1 MKRLFLL
8 LVIFFSVNQIDAQDI
23 PYRSKANPHYWQSR
37 KPYPGYWQQDVHY
50 RIKADISEKSRI
62 IDASEHLTYYNNSPH
77 TLDVVYF
84 HLYQNA
90 FTKGS
95 YLLDL
100 HDGSNQPITRMGK
113 YAKSGLG
120 TVVEKME
127 VNGKKVKTELDNTIL
142 KVYLNEPLKTGES
155 IDIKMNFLTFFDSKG
170 FRRRMAEYT
179 TWGFAHFNGVHWY
192 PRICVYDSKK
202 GWDLDQ
208 HLNKEL
214 YGDFG
219 RFDVEL
225 TFAHNYVVEATGQL
239 MNPKETFPGDL
250 RERLDIKNFADKKWG
265 SKPSIITP
273 YDSTKRKTWKYAAI
287 NVHDFAFTADPAY
300 RLGEAEWNG
309 VKCIAIVDE
318 SHCSGWQKTPEY
330 MTKIIKTFSEDFGMY
345 EYPKI
350 VAADARDGMEYPM
363 ITLDGGK
370 DPDNHGLLVHEIAHN
385 WFYGMIGNNETY
397 RAALD
402 EGFTQFLTS
411 WGLEKIDGKTMV
423 TTPPKSKYLQKHKKP
438 IEARERSVF
447 YRYVNDMLRGT
458 DHKLNTHSNDFHSA
472 IAHGGGYGLVYY
484 KTATMLYNLQ
494 YVLGDD
500 LFQKAMQN
508 YVAQWKF
515 AHPYFDDFKKSIVN
529 YTHQDLDWFFDQFLE
544 TTKTLD
550 YSVEK
555 IKEMRID
562 DKYEITLARKGQM
575 QMPIDVRVVSNRG
588 EVLDFYIP
596 NQPYTKKTNAQVLPK
611 WYGWDVINKEYT
623 FKAKVPGGI
632 KSVEIDPTHR
642 LPDMNPMDNSKTP
655 GKLLNKG
662 YSLEL
667 DRGLYQF
674 PNRKQYVATWR
685 PDVWWN
691 PVDGVK
697 VGAHIEGSY
706 LNFAKKFDATVWY
719 NTHVL
724 QGDDYLVNDG
734 DGYYSKH
741 RMFDYTVNYLNPIR
755 STNNNIEWGFGS
767 RMMEGF
773 AKHSLFGMYK
783 PNNKN
788 TFKLGLNSL
797 YRYGN
802 FNRDYLFFPN
812 EWTSDISDNG
822 NGLTNTFLQADWF
835 KNYRRAK
842 SAGNFRTSL
851 RLPIPTRSDRDNYNY
866 TFIEGELKHNT
877 YWKKFDI
884 KTRLFARFGMGAL
897 APTESAL
904 YMQGANPEELMENK
918 YTRTHGI
925 IPGDLGGF
933 STTGFA
939 NMQYGG
945 GLNLRGYSGYYAID
959 DNDNGDIFINYKGL
973 SGASASVELE
983 FDRLFSKIKP
993 KKFRNWLHFDPY
1005 LFADGGLMTRGVYN
1019 PLDITENNPTTQWS
1033 KFRMDA
1039 GLGLAMTI
1047 KKWGKFQKIKPL
1059 VVRFDAPL
1067 FLSAPPFG
1075 QEYLDFRWVIG
1086 VDRAF

>member
-1 MKRLFLL
+1 
-8 LVIFFSVNQIDAQDI
+8 
-23 PYRSKANPHYWQSR
+23 
-37 KPYPGYWQQDVHY
+37 
-50 RIKADISEKSRI
+50 
-62 IDASEHLTYYNNSPH
+62 
-77 TLDVVYF
+77 
-84 HLYQNA
+84 
-90 FTKGS
+90 
-95 YLLDL
+95 
-100 HDGSNQPITRMGK
+100 
-113 YAKSGLG
+113 
-120 TVVEKME
+120 
-127 VNGKKVKTELDNTIL
+127 
-142 KVYLNEPLKTGES
+142 
-155 IDIKMNFLTFFDSKG
+155 
-170 FRRRMAEYT
+170 
-179 TWGFAHFNGVHWY
+179 
-192 PRICVYDSKK
+192 
-202 GWDLDQ
+202 
-208 HLNKEL
+208 
-214 YGDFG
+214 
-219 RFDVEL
+219 
-225 TFAHNYVVEATGQL
+225 
-239 MNPKETFPGDL
+239 
-250 RERLDIKNFADKKWG
+250 
-265 SKPSIITP
+265 
-273 YDSTKRKTWKYAAI
+273 
-287 NVHDFAFTADPAY
+287 
-300 RLGEAEWNG
+300 
-309 VKCIAIVDE
+309 
-318 SHCSGWQKTPEY
+318 

-363 ITLDGGK
+363 LTLDGGK

-397 RAALD
+397 RASLD
-402 EGFTQFLTS
+402 EGFTQFLTA
-411 WGLEKIDGKTMV
+411 WGLEKIDGKHLIK
-423 TTPPKSKYLQKHKKP
+423 TPPKSKYLQKHKKP
-438 IEARERSVF
+438 VEARERSVF

-458 DHKLNTHSNDFHSA
+458 DHALNTHSNDFHSA
-472 IAHGGGYGLVYY
+472 IGHGGGYSLVYY

-515 AHPYFDDFKKSIVN
+515 AHPYFDDFRKSIVN

-555 IKEMRID
+555 IKETKIT

-575 QMPIDVRVVSNRG
+575 QMPVDVRVISKRG
-588 EVLDFYIP
+588 EVMDFYIP
-596 NQPYTKKTNAQVLPK
+596 NQPYTKKTNAKVLPK

-632 KSVEIDPTHR
+632 RSVEIDPTHR

-667 DRGLYQF
+667 DRGLNQF

-685 PDVWWN
+685 PDLWWN
-691 PVDGVK
+691 PVDGIK

-724 QGDDYLVNDG
+724 QGDKYLVNDG
-734 DGYYSKH
+734 DGFYSKH
-741 RMFDYTVNYLNPIR
+741 RMFDYTVNYTNPIHV
-755 STNNNIEWGFGS
+755 TNNNLEWGFGS

-773 AKHSLFGMYK
+773 AKHSLFASYK
-783 PNNKN
+783 YNKKN
-788 TFKLGLNSL
+788 TFRLGLNSL

-802 FNRDYLFFPN
+802 YNRDYLFFPN
-812 EWTSDISDNG
+812 EWSSDVSDNG
-822 NGLTNTFLQADWF
+822 NGRTNTFLQADWY
-835 KNYRRAK
+835 KSYRRKK
-842 SAGNFRTSL
+842 SAGLFRTSV
-851 RLPIPTRSDRDNYNY
+851 RLPIPTLSKKENYNY
-866 TFIEGELKHNT
+866 SYIEGELKHNT
-877 YWKKFDI
+877 FWKKFDL
-884 KTRLFARFGMGAL
+884 KTRLFARFGIGSL

-904 YMQGANPEELMENK
+904 YMQGANPEQLMENK

-959 DNDNGDIFINYKGL
+959 ENDNGEIYINYKGL
-973 SGASASVELE
+973 SGASANVEVE
-983 FDRLFSKIKP
+983 FDRFFRKIRP
-993 KKFRNWLHFDPY
+993 KAFRNWLHFDPY

-1019 PLDITENNPTTQWS
+1019 RDDITENNPTTQWS

-1039 GLGLAMTI
+1039 GVGMAMTI
-1047 KKWGKFQKIKPL
+1047 KKWGVFQKARPL
-1059 VVRFDAPL
+1059 TIRFDVPF

-1075 QEYLDFRWVIG
+1075 QEYVDFRWLIG
-1086 VDRAF
+1086 VNRAF